1 MLSMIKSLLTL
12 STVVCAL
19 VVISGCTSVRTT
31 EKFNGLELT
40 AVPKAKTVVHINSK
54 MFGVYLF
61 NCIPM
66 CTGSAAGAGKTSVFK
81 DNVTIDNAMLL
92 MTAEARNAGCNRVL
106 DVSSRTESTWIPFL
120 LFFWK
125 REVQVSGNGIK

>member
-1 MLSMIKSLLTL
+1 MIKSLLTL
-12 STVVCAL
+12 SVVVCTLAA
-19 VVISGCTSVRTT
+19 ISGCTSVRTT

-40 AVPKAKTVVHINSK
+40 AAPKAKTVVHVNADIY
-54 MFGVYLF
+54 GVYLF

-81 DNVTIDNAMLL
+81 DNVTIDNGMML

-106 DVSSRTESTWIPFL
+106 DVTSRTESTWIPFL
-120 LFFWK
+120 FFFWK
-125 REVQVSGNGIK
+125 RDVQVSGNGIK